1 MFCPPLLHCNSIK
14 RHMLLF
20 VIKALTDCHSHRGA
34 TREEDISCLDATNFL
49 FMHGGGGH
57 TWKRQTRTP
66 THAHNTELI
75 DLLWRVRKVPASH
88 FSKMDP
94 FGELTLQP
102 PRPIPLLSPTSSQGS
117 AHPAGVTAHSAESG
131 ATPNTCFCH
140 KLRVS
145 FLLLLPFFILF
156 FYTSRKKWGKNG
168 SF

>member
-1 MFCPPLLHCNSIK
+1 
-14 RHMLLF
+14 MLLF

-49 FMHGGGGH
+49 FMHGRGGR
-57 TWKRQTRTP
+57 TWKRHTRTP
-66 THAHNTELI
+66 THTRTELI

-94 FGELTLQP
+94 FGALTLQP
-102 PRPIPLLSPTSSQGS
+102 PRPILLLSPTSSQGS

-145 FLLLLPFFILF
+145 FLLLLPSFFFFFTQAGRNGERTGHSDSLNRSAQILNVL
-156 FYTSRKKWGKNG
+156 RP
-168 SF
+168 